1 MKIFN
6 LFSLLLVTCIP
17 PSFFFKG
24 FYGDF
29 SCFQMNETK
38 MSERIIAHSLNE
50 KPRTDDVI
58 LDDEI
63 YFKDLLLSDLTF
75 KGLESCGFR
84 KPSPVQRK
92 AIPLGRCGFGQL
104 VYLFIFY

>member
-1 MKIFN
+1 
-6 LFSLLLVTCIP
+6 
-17 PSFFFKG
+17 
-24 FYGDF
+24 
-29 SCFQMNETK
+29 MNETK